1 MKVFCNNTDA
11 AYRVDFSLS
20 DGLYLRATVH
30 GDEDLGTAGIQ
41 LESHS
46 SYILLLSTGN
56 KYLVRNENNEV
67 LRSQVKLV
75 QANKITYGSRM
86 GYEEV
91 ENSYHAQA
99 ILQVDTNT
107 VSGDVVE
114 LQTSLFRVAKDN
126 ITFSLPEGME
136 VEYENFTA
144 EDIFL
149 KGSKRHSF
157 WDTYALEIDGVEHKF
172 SERCENLGGT
182 DTAVSMGDREYVD
195 CAIRKYSTGF
205 GEALRRD
212 ADNETVLVET
222 TAGIANTRRVALA
235 NGIGSFRWYNLG
247 FTGSFRVKLGWRWY
261 SGIAD
266 VKLEAK

>member
-11 AYRVDFSLS
+11 AYRVEFSLS
-20 DGLYLRATVH
+20 DDLYLKATLH
-30 GDEDLGTAGIQ
+30 GDEDPGTAGIQ

-46 SYILLLSTGN
+46 SYILLLSMGN

-67 LRSQVKLV
+67 LRSTVKLV
-75 QANKITYGSRM
+75 QANKITYGGRM
-86 GYEEV
+86 RYEEV
-91 ENSYHAQA
+91 ENSYHARA

-114 LQTSLFRVAKDN
+114 LQASLFRVAKDN
-126 ITFSLPEGME
+126 ITFSLPEGMD
-136 VEYENFTA
+136 VEYESFTA

-157 WDTYALEIDGVEHKF
+157 WNTYSLEIGGVEHKF

-182 DTAVSMGDREYVD
+182 DAVVSMGDREYVD
-195 CAIRKYSTGF
+195 CTIRKYSTGF
-205 GEALRRD
+205 AEALERE
-212 ADNETVLVET
+212 ADNETVTVET
-222 TAGIANTRRVALA
+222 TAGVVNATRVQLT

-247 FTGSFRVKLGWRWY
+247 YTGDFRIKLGWRWY

-266 VKLEAK
+266 VELEAK